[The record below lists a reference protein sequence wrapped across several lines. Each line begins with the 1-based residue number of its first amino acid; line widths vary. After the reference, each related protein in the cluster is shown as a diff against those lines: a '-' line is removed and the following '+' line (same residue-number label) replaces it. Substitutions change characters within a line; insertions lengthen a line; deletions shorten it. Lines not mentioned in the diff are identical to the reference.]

1 MKTQILL
8 IVRNRLMK
16 IQFIGYVLLMV
27 VFLVMNFQ
35 QKSSLNELL
44 NTTLN
49 QGDKIHLILINEYEE
64 EAKKRSLTET
74 EEKWLEDAVAYHR
87 AATAFQNQD
96 YKTYI
101 KEQIHFWEL
110 RLELRDK
117 EQSPLPIYNTI
128 GFNPS
133 KQEQLEYKN
142 VKQYLM
148 EFRSLEEK
156 GRYQLDDILQ
166 MQNRIFWMEWTKYNE
181 PMLYW
186 LPGLFSI
193 LLLFI
198 SPILLDDWKHRS
210 MLAVK
215 PIRQWKYLLQ
225 KISSYWLVNMAL
237 VILVLFVVF
246 LVQSVSFGWDTF
258 TSPLLVFRGDE
269 EVLMLPLQFIG
280 IVLLFAACVF
290 LFLINL
296 VAWCNQLSRNKM
308 VGFIAGLMVIWAEP
322 IFRSMKIYPSFADKL
337 PLYYVN
343 FGSVIQGMKD
353 DFYATGTFTISNGC
367 ASLLVGA
374 FVFFLLTIGTSCWQ
388 ERQRRGGS
396 V

>member
-1 MKTQILL
+1 MKTQLLL

-64 EAKKRSLTET
+64 EAKNRTLTET
-74 EEKWLEDAVAYHR
+74 EEKWLENAVAYHR
-87 AATAFQNQD
+87 SVTAFQNQD

-101 KEQIHFWEL
+101 QEQIHFWEL

-142 VKQYLM
+142 VKQHLM
-148 EFRSLEEK
+148 EFRSLEAQ

-166 MQNRIFWMEWTKYNE
+166 MLNRIFWMKWTKYNE
-181 PMLYW
+181 PMVYG
-186 LPGLFSI
+186 LPVLFSI

-215 PIRQWKYLLQ
+215 PIRHWKYLLQ
-225 KISSYWLVNMAL
+225 KISSYWVVNMSL
-237 VILVLFVVF
+237 VILALFVVF
-246 LVQSVSFGWDTF
+246 LVQSISFGWDNL
-258 TSPLLVFRGDE
+258 TSPLLVFRGEE

-280 IVLLFAACVF
+280 IVLLFAACVL

-296 VAWCNQLSRNKM
+296 IAWCNQLSRNKM

-353 DFYATGTFTISNGC
+353 DFYAAGTFTISNGC

-374 FVFFLLTIGTSCWQ
+374 FVFFLFTVGTSCWQ

>member
-1 MKTQILL
+1 MKTQLLL

-16 IQFIGYVLLMV
+16 IQFIGCILLMV

-64 EAKKRSLTET
+64 EAKNRSLTET
-74 EEKWLEDAVAYHR
+74 EEKWLEDSVAYHR
-87 AATAFQNQD
+87 SVTAF
-96 YKTYI
+96 
-101 KEQIHFWEL
+101 QIHFWEL

-142 VKQYLM
+142 VKQHLM
-148 EFRSLEEK
+148 EFRSLEAQ

-166 MQNRIFWMEWTKYNE
+166 MVNRIFWMEWTKYNE
-181 PMLYW
+181 PMMYW
-186 LPGLFSI
+186 LPALFSI

-198 SPILLDDWKHRS
+198 SPILLDDLKHRS
-210 MLAVK
+210 VLAVK

-225 KISSYWLVNMAL
+225 KMSSYWLVNMAL
-237 VILVLFVVF
+237 VLLVLFGVF
-246 LVQSVSFGWDTF
+246 LVQSLSFGVGNI
-258 TSPLLVFRGDE
+258 TSPFLVFRGE
-269 EVLMLPLQFIG
+269 EEALMLPLQFIG
-280 IVLLFAACVF
+280 IVLLFAACVL

-374 FVFFLLTIGTSCWQ
+374 FVFFMLTVGTSCWQ
-388 ERQRRGGS
+388 ERHRRGGS

>member
-1 MKTQILL
+1 MKTQLLL
-8 IVRNRLMK
+8 IVRSRLMK
-16 IQFIGYVLLMV
+16 IQFIGCVLLMV

-64 EAKKRSLTET
+64 EAKNRSLTET
-74 EEKWLEDAVAYHR
+74 EEKWLEDSVAYHR
-87 AATAFQNQD
+87 SVTAFQNQD

-101 KEQIHFWEL
+101 QEQIHFWEL

-142 VKQYLM
+142 VKQHLM
-148 EFRSLEEK
+148 EFRSLEAQ

-166 MQNRIFWMEWTKYNE
+166 MVNRIFWMEWTRYEE
-181 PMLYW
+181 PMMYW
-186 LPGLFSI
+186 LPVLFSI

-215 PIRQWKYLLQ
+215 PIREWNYLLQ

-237 VILVLFVVF
+237 VILVLFGVF
-246 LVQSVSFGWDTF
+246 LVQSLSFGVGNI
-258 TSPLLVFRGDE
+258 TSPFLVFRGE
-269 EVLMLPLQFIG
+269 EEALMLPLQFIG
-280 IVLLFAACVF
+280 IVLLFAACVL
-290 LFLINL
+290 LFLINH

-308 VGFIAGLMVIWAEP
+308 VGFIAGVMVIWAEP
-322 IFRSMKIYPSFADKL
+322 ILRSMKIYPSFADKL

-374 FVFFLLTIGTSCWQ
+374 FVFFMLTVGTSCWQ
-388 ERQRRGGS
+388 ERHRRGGS

>member
-1 MKTQILL
+1 MKTQLLL

-16 IQFIGYVLLMV
+16 IQFIGCVLLMV
-27 VFLVMNFQ
+27 VFLMMNFQ
-35 QKSSLNELL
+35 QKSSLNDLL
-44 NTTLN
+44 NSTLH
-49 QGDKIHLILINEYEE
+49 QGDKIHLMIINEYEE

-74 EEKWLEDAVAYHR
+74 EEKWLEDALAYHR
-87 AATAFQNQD
+87 SVAAFQKQD

-117 EQSPLPIYNTI
+117 EHSPLPIYNTI

-142 VKQYLM
+142 VKQHLM
-148 EFRSLEEK
+148 KFRFLDEQ
-156 GRYQLDDILQ
+156 GHYQLDDVLQ
-166 MQNRIFWMEWTKYNE
+166 MVNRISWMEWTRYNE

-186 LPGLFSI
+186 LPVLFSI

-210 MLAVK
+210 VLAVK

-225 KISSYWLVNMAL
+225 KMSSYWLVNMSF
-237 VILVLFVVF
+237 VILALFSIF
-246 LVQSVSFGWDTF
+246 LVQSFSFGWGNLN
-258 TSPLLVFRGDE
+258 SPFLVFRGEE
-269 EVLMLPLQFIG
+269 EVLMFPLQFIG
-280 IVLLFAACVF
+280 ISLLLAACVL

-296 VAWCNQLSRNKM
+296 IAWCNQLSRNKM
-308 VGFIAGLMVIWAEP
+308 LGFIAGLMVIWAEP
-322 IFRSMKIYPSFADKL
+322 ILRSMKIYPSFADKL

-374 FVFFLLTIGTSCWQ
+374 FVFFLLTVGTSCWQ
-388 ERQRRGGS
+388 ERLRRGGS

>member
-1 MKTQILL
+1 MKTQLLL

-16 IQFIGYVLLMV
+16 IQFIGCVLLMV
-27 VFLVMNFQ
+27 VFLVMNFR
-35 QKSSLNELL
+35 QKASLNELL
-44 NTTLN
+44 NSTLN

-64 EAKKRSLTET
+64 EAKNRSLTET
-74 EEKWLEDAVAYHR
+74 EGKWLEDSVAYHHSV
-87 AATAFQNQD
+87 TAFQNQD

-101 KEQIHFWEL
+101 EEQIHFWEL

-142 VKQYLM
+142 VKQHLM
-148 EFRSLEEK
+148 EFRSLEAQE
-156 GRYQLDDILQ
+156 RYQLDDILQ
-166 MQNRIFWMEWTKYNE
+166 MVNRIFWMEWTKYNE
-181 PMLYW
+181 PMMYW
-186 LPGLFSI
+186 LPALFSI

-198 SPILLDDWKHRS
+198 SPILLDDLKHRS
-210 MLAVK
+210 VLAVK

-225 KISSYWLVNMAL
+225 KMSSYWLVNMAL
-237 VILVLFVVF
+237 VLLVLFGVF
-246 LVQSVSFGWDTF
+246 LVQSLSFGVGNI
-258 TSPLLVFRGDE
+258 TSPFLVFRGE
-269 EVLMLPLQFIG
+269 EEALMLPLQFIG
-280 IVLLFAACVF
+280 IVLLFAACVL

-308 VGFIAGLMVIWAEP
+308 VGFIVGLIVIWAEP
-322 IFRSMKIYPSFADKL
+322 ILRSMKIYPSFADKL

-374 FVFFLLTIGTSCWQ
+374 FVFFMLTVGTSCWQ
-388 ERQRRGGS
+388 ERHRRGGS